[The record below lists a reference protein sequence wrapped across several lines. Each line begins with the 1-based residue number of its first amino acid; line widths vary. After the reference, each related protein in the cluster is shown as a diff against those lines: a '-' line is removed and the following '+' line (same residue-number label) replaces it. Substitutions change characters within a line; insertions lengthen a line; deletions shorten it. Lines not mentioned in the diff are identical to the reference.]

1 MDDFYDITPMQDL
14 IQKLNKATE
23 AYDKGEPYMSDREWD
38 NLYFQ
43 LEEMEDDAGFTLPN
57 SPTKNV
63 VFQKVS
69 ELQKVKHNHP
79 MLSLAKTKSIKEV
92 KSFIGDCPCIAMPK
106 MDGLTCSLRYVGG
119 KLISAETRGDGQ
131 VGEDILHNI
140 LTLKSVP
147 KTIPE
152 EEELIVD
159 GEIICKYSDFED
171 FKEEYKNPRNFAA
184 GSIRLLDAQECA
196 KRKLTFVAWDVI
208 KGIDWRVNFLTNKLD
223 QLERYGFET
232 VFWISENPVYA
243 VNDIRDM
250 AAEYSYPI
258 DGVVFKFND
267 IEYGRSLGATEHHFK
282 NAIAFKF
289 YDETYPTTLKKIEWS
304 MGRTGVLTPI
314 AIFEPVEI
322 DGTIVERASLHNLA
336 IMKQTLHSLSGWEG
350 QELSIY
356 KANQIIPQIYEAEED
371 DDRTKYYFDYIHVCP
386 ECGGMTKCSGDNL
399 ICSNPD
405 CSGKL
410 INKLDHFC
418 GKKGLDI
425 KGLSKATLEKLIEWN
440 MVSNYSDI
448 YHLAD
453 HKVEWMSKPGFG
465 SKSVSNILDAIEE
478 SRNVELPSFIS
489 AIGIPQIGL
498 AIAKKLVIGIPT
510 YEDFRK
516 KVKNKFDFSIF
527 DGLADSKTQAILSF
541 DYTQADKVYEEM
553 NIITAPEEEK
563 IENTKLAG
571 ITVCITG
578 RLKAFTNRGALVD
591 IIVSQGGKVADSMSR
606 SVEVLINND
615 IASESAKNRYAKE
628 HGIPIL
634 SEEDFKQKYLDF

>member
-1 MDDFYDITPMQDL
+1 MQDL

-232 VFWISENPVYA
+232 VFWISENPAYA
-243 VNDIRDM
+243 VNDIKDM

-425 KGLSKATLEKLIEWN
+425 RGLSKATLEKLIEWN

-489 AIGIPQIGL
+489 AIGVPQVGL
-498 AIAKKLVIGIPT
+498 AIAKKLVMAAPS
-510 YEDFRK
+510 YEDFRE
-516 KVKNKFDFSIF
+516 KVNSKYDFSVL
-527 DGLADSKTQAILSF
+527 DGFADSKTQAILSF
-541 DYTQADKVYEEM
+541 NYTAADEVYKEMKIINAPKEEVKD
-553 NIITAPEEEK
+553 N
-563 IENTKLAG
+563 KLAG

-578 RLKAFTNRGALVD
+578 RLKAFTNRGALIE
-591 IIVSQGGKVADSMSR
+591 IITSHEGKVVDRMSQT
-606 SVEVLINND
+606 VEVLINND
-615 IASESAKNRYAKE
+615 IASESAKNKYAKE

-634 SEEDFKQKYLDF
+634 TEEEFKEKYLDF